1 MSQNRYNIPPTR
13 DVRGTLFN
21 DAITQAKT
29 ATSEENSNFSG
40 TIKIMLFVI
49 LLLVICSCCLIYF
62 MNDMDYTKIFSST
75 TVDLLCCINC
85 LTIIGI
91 FLALI
96 FGFHTFSTSESG
108 KQYLDQFYNPN
119 ISPASRPLNTNVQNM
134 LENQGTEMQVRNRSS
149 S

>member
-1 MSQNRYNIPPTR
+1 MSQTGYYIPPSR
-13 DVRGTLFN
+13 DVSGTIYN
-21 DAITQAKT
+21 NTITRAKT
-29 ATSEENSNFSG
+29 ATPEENSSFSG

-49 LLLVICSCCLIYF
+49 LLLVICSCCLICF

-108 KQYLDQFYNPN
+108 KEYLNKFNNP
-119 ISPASRPLNTNVQNM
+119 NVQNYQGYQGNRG
-134 LENQGTEMQVRNRSS
+134 NQGYQGNREIEMRNL
-149 S
+149 